1 MTTKAEEL
9 ARHLAEA
16 MAIPKEVAIIQQH
29 IEQYGRLVQEAAA
42 KEAETCRVY
51 LIADDTFMDGK
62 KEIGNAIR
70 EMPLP

>member
-29 IEQYGRLVQEAAA
+29 IEKYGRLVQEAAA
-42 KEAETCRVY
+42 LIVAEGHSPGETIRR
-51 LIADDTFMDGK
+51 
-62 KEIGNAIR
+62 IR